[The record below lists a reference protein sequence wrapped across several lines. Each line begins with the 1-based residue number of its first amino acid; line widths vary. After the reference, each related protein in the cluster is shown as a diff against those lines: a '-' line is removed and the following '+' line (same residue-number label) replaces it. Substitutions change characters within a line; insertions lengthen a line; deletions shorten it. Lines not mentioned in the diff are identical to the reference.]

1 MLIIYF
7 SFPQLW
13 ATFATKL
20 MKRPAIFYIF
30 FNVHFVFTFLQ
41 NFMISKFKKKC
52 HLLEYVNKIL
62 LISATLN
69 NIFDKNCEKSF
80 NFCNVF
86 FKFLSLFTLSRSFIM
101 ILWYFIMI
109 TYSCF
114 NVANKMLLISK
125 IIFFTPCFQN
135 FLLSTIYFS
144 RYLQFPLNTITYQ
157 ENYVTEG
164 FLLEDY
170 GTWNWN
176 FFIFA
181 VFVFSTL
188 DAFPKKT
195 YEKTYCFYNIFSKFT
210 LNCTRLA
217 TFTVWIYFFRKS
229 VDWFNLMSI
238 FLTLNHFSR
247 KHYEKIYHFYDIFWK
262 FLSFC
267 TCLRTLALWNILQKM
282 LLLFENVSKLL
293 LISTSLSIVCHKTY

>member
-1 MLIIYF
+1 MWTKSCLFQQLWTIFSTKIVKNPSISVTYF
-7 SFPQLW
+7 SSSFHFLHCHAVLLWPQ
-13 ATFATKL
+13 
-20 MKRPAIFYIF
+20 FY
-30 FNVHFVFTFLQ
+30 N
-41 NFMISKFKKKC
+41 
-52 HLLEYVNKIL
+52 
-62 LISATLN
+62 
-69 NIFDKNCEKSF
+69 
-80 NFCNVF
+80 
-86 FKFLSLFTLSRSFIM
+86 
-101 ILWYFIMI
+101 I

-195 YEKTYCFYNIFSKFT
+195 YEKTYCFYNIFKVHFKLYTFSHLYR
-210 LNCTRLA
+210 LNIFFQKKCRL
-217 TFTVWIYFFRKS
+217 VQ
-229 VDWFNLMSI
+229 
-238 FLTLNHFSR
+238 LNVHFSNFESLFQ
-247 KHYEKIYHFYDIFWK
+247 KTLWEDLLFLWHILKVPFVLYMLTNFGSLKYFAENVAAFWK
-262 FLSFC
+262 C
-267 TCLRTLALWNILQKM
+267 
-282 LLLFENVSKLL
+282 
-293 LISTSLSIVCHKTY
+293 

>member
-1 MLIIYF
+1 MWTKSCLFQQLWTIFSTKIVKNPSISVTYF
-7 SFPQLW
+7 SSSFHFLHCHAVLLWPQ
-13 ATFATKL
+13 
-20 MKRPAIFYIF
+20 FY
-30 FNVHFVFTFLQ
+30 N
-41 NFMISKFKKKC
+41 
-52 HLLEYVNKIL
+52 
-62 LISATLN
+62 
-69 NIFDKNCEKSF
+69 
-80 NFCNVF
+80 
-86 FKFLSLFTLSRSFIM
+86 
-101 ILWYFIMI
+101 I

-195 YEKTYCFYNIFSKFT
+195 YEKAYCFYNIFSKFIS
-210 LNCTRLA
+210 NCTRLA

-247 KHYEKIYHFYDIFWK
+247 KHYEKIYRFYDIFWK